1 VTRLLAS
8 EFLRARSRRMLWMIT
23 IGFVIAIVIGVG
35 IATIR
40 SHPPSAEEL
49 TFARQ
54 QFELMHERCLNGK
67 MGADEAHLPNRF
79 DSLEEFCSDQVRPEY
94 FEPSADELRL
104 SDLVNILKGSSF
116 FVIIIGLFL
125 GASFGGADWH
135 TGTMATLLTWEPRRL
150 RVMLARAVV
159 TAVVVLA
166 LALAVQA
173 LLAGAIWLGATL
185 RGATVLSDGFWRDV
199 FETVLRVGAIAIA
212 AAIIG
217 LGLATI
223 GRNTAAAVM
232 VLFGYLALFEVLF
245 RGLRPTIAGWL
256 LITNMAVAVDAHEI
270 EITRSTIITVAHA
283 GAVVAI
289 WALGVVAL
297 GALAFRTRDVT

>member
-1 VTRLLAS
+1 VIRLLES
-8 EFLRARSRRMLWMIT
+8 ELLRARSRRMLWMIAV
-23 IGFVIAIVIGVG
+23 GFAVAILIGVG
-35 IATIR
+35 VATIR
-40 SHPPSAEEL
+40 SHPPSTEEL
-49 TFARQ
+49 AAAQ
-54 QFELMHERCLNGK
+54 QQYDLMNERCLNGK
-67 MGADEAHLPNRF
+67 MGADEANLPNRF
-79 DSLEEFCSDQVRPEY
+79 DTLEEFCSDQVRPEY
-94 FEPSADELRL
+94 FEPSSDELRL
-104 SDLVNILKGSSF
+104 NGLIDILKGSSF

-159 TAVVVLA
+159 TAVVVFV
-166 LALAVQA
+166 LALAVQV
-173 LLAGAIWLGATL
+173 LLAGAIWLGAAL
-185 RGATVLSDGFWRDV
+185 RGSTLLSDGFWRDV
-199 FETVLRVGAIAIA
+199 FETLLRVGTIAVA
-212 AAIIG
+212 AAVIG

-256 LITNMAVAVDAHEI
+256 LITNMAVAVDAHQI
-270 EITRSTIITVAHA
+270 EITRNTIITVAHA
-283 GAVVAI
+283 SAVVAV
-289 WALGVVAL
+289 WTVGVVAL

>member
-1 VTRLLAS
+1 MIRLLDS
-8 EFLRARSRRMLWMIT
+8 EFLRARSRRMLLM
-23 IGFVIAIVIGVG
+23 IAIGCAVAIVVGVG

-40 SHPPSAEEL
+40 SQPPSAEEL
-49 TFARQ
+49 AAAQQQYERAYGQCLRVDHFPDRFAT
-54 QFELMHERCLNGK
+54 
-67 MGADEAHLPNRF
+67 
-79 DSLEEFCSDQVRPEY
+79 LEEFCDNQVRPEFY
-94 FEPSADELRL
+94 GPAADELRL
-104 SDLVNILKGSSF
+104 NGLIGILKGSSF

-159 TAVVVLA
+159 TAAVVFA

-173 LLAGAIWLGATL
+173 LLAGTFWLGATL
-185 RGATVLSDGFWRDV
+185 RGSTELLPEDFWRDAW
-199 FETVLRVGAIAIA
+199 ETMLRVGAIAVA
-212 AAIIG
+212 AAGIG

-223 GRNTAAAVM
+223 GRNTAAAIM

-256 LITNMAVAVDAHEI
+256 LITNMAVAVDARQVEI
-270 EITRSTIITVAHA
+270 DRQTIIGVAHA
-283 GAVVAI
+283 GVVVAL
-289 WALGVVAL
+289 WTAAVVAL
-297 GALAFRTRDVT
+297 GTLAFRTRDVT